1 MEPGPTAVKVRSP
14 NHWTTREVP
23 LSRLLLSTYCVAS
36 VFHVLEIEDNQD
48 RQGFW
53 SWRGWEGG
61 RQAERKTAK
70 QKLSDSDKLQGKY
83 DKGLLECGVE
93 GVTFCILGGQE
104 GFIEEGTF
112 GPE

>member
-1 MEPGPTAVKVRSP
+1 M
-14 NHWTTREVP
+14 
-23 LSRLLLSTYCVAS
+23 AS

-61 RQAERKTAK
+61 RQPPRKTTK

-93 GVTFCILGGQE
+93 GVMLTGWPRRLH
-104 GFIEEGTF
+104 
-112 GPE
+112 